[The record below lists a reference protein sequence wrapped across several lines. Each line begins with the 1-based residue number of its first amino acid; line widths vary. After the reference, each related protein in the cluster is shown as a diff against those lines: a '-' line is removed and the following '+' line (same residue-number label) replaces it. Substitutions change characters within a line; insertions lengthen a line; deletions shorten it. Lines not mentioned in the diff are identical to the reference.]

1 VFTDLTSVMRTETM
15 LSRPTVPRL
24 SIKAGVWS
32 MATGEA
38 RTEVTANNAKEA
50 SPKIEAF
57 MVLVWRLETGG
68 VEIGN

>member
-1 VFTDLTSVMRTETM
+1 M
-15 LSRPTVPRL
+15 PRL

-38 RTEVTANNAKEA
+38 RTEVAANNAKEA